1 MSGKESDMFQLLRD
15 IPEKEDWYMQELL
28 FVCTLI
34 GGIAGTIQILE
45 TLILLCKFVQR
56 NNTKKK

>member
-1 MSGKESDMFQLLRD
+1 MDT
-15 IPEKEDWYMQELL
+15 IL

-34 GGIAGTIQILE
+34 GGIAGFVQICEYIYRLYAA
-45 TLILLCKFVQR
+45 VQR

>member
-1 MSGKESDMFQLLRD
+1 METV
-15 IPEKEDWYMQELL
+15 L

-34 GGIAGTIQILE
+34 GGIAGFIQICEYIYRLYVAVR
-45 TLILLCKFVQR
+45 K

>member
-1 MSGKESDMFQLLRD
+1 MEA
-15 IPEKEDWYMQELL
+15 II

-34 GGIAGTIQILE
+34 GVIAGFIQICEYIYRLYVAVR
-45 TLILLCKFVQR
+45 K

>member
-1 MSGKESDMFQLLRD
+1 
-15 IPEKEDWYMQELL
+15 MQELL

-34 GGIAGTIQILE
+34 GGIAGMIQILE
-45 TLILLCKFVQR
+45 TIAGLYKFVQR

>member
-1 MSGKESDMFQLLRD
+1 
-15 IPEKEDWYMQELL
+15 MQELL

-34 GGIAGTIQILE
+34 GGIAGMIRILE
-45 TLILLCKFVQR
+45 TIAGLYKFVQR

>member
-1 MSGKESDMFQLLRD
+1 MDA
-15 IPEKEDWYMQELL
+15 IL

-34 GGIAGTIQILE
+34 GGIAGFIQICEYIYRLYVA
-45 TLILLCKFVQR
+45 VQK

>member
-1 MSGKESDMFQLLRD
+1 MSGKEGDMFQLLRD
-15 IPEKEDWYMQELL
+15 TYLKEDWYVETLL

-34 GGIAGTIQILE
+34 GGIAGLIQILE
-45 TLILLCKFVQR
+45 TIIRLYRFIQR

>member
-1 MSGKESDMFQLLRD
+1 MFQLLRD

-45 TLILLCKFVQR
+45 TLIRLCKFVQR

>member
-1 MSGKESDMFQLLRD
+1 
-15 IPEKEDWYMQELL
+15 MQEPL

-34 GGIAGTIQILE
+34 GGIAGMIQILE
-45 TLILLCKFVQR
+45 TIAGLYKFVQR